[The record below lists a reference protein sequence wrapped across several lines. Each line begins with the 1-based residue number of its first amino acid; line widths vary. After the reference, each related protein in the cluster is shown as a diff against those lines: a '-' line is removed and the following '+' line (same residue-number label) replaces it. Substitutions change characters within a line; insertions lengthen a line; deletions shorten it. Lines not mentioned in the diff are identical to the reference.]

1 MSDAEN
7 EVQSPASESLEVKE
21 EPTKKEPMKEKEV
34 VVPTHDLKIK
44 CNYILKQG
52 ARKGQYC
59 KSKKNIDSKL
69 YCTVHNKIIGE
80 KLLKVVPKKE
90 TVKKIKDK
98 LVVVAKDKKS
108 SGSRGPSK
116 KKPESEEDEDEDSD
130 SGEDIEIGSDD
141 SEEEELVID
150 APTESRASES
160 KSEDESESE
169 SESESE
175 EEYIVKR
182 KPARKAPRGSPTH
195 QPKEPGSRG
204 PSKVRQP
211 KSRQPKEPK
220 PKKLTKKEE
229 KLLRME
235 EKGSMIGRGS
245 SSKSQEQEPIN
256 LQMFGIGGERSD
268 LRSVP
273 SQELS
278 RALKNMRY

>member
-7 EVQSPASESLEVKE
+7 EVQSPASESPEVKE
-21 EPTKKEPMKEKEV
+21 EPTKKEKEE
-34 VVPTHDLKIK
+34 VPTHDLKTK

-59 KSKKNIDSKL
+59 KSKKNVDSKL

-80 KLLKVVPKKE
+80 KLLKVAPKKE
-90 TVKKIKDK
+90 MVKKIKDK
-98 LVVVAKDKKS
+98 LVVVAKGKS
-108 SGSRGPSK
+108 SKSKGSRGPSK
-116 KKPESEEDEDEDSD
+116 PESEDD
-130 SGEDIEIGSDD
+130 GEDIEIGSDD
-141 SEEEELVID
+141 SDEEELVIN
-150 APTESRASES
+150 APTEEEESES
-160 KSEDESESE
+160 EEESKQESELESE

-182 KPARKAPRGSPTH
+182 KPTRKAPIR
-195 QPKEPGSRG
+195 QPKEP
-204 PSKVRQP
+204 KVRQP
-211 KSRQPKEPK
+211 KTRQPKEPK

-245 SSKSQEQEPIN
+245 STIPEQPLN
-256 LQMFGIGGERSD
+256 LQMFGIGGERPD
-268 LRSVP
+268 IRSVP